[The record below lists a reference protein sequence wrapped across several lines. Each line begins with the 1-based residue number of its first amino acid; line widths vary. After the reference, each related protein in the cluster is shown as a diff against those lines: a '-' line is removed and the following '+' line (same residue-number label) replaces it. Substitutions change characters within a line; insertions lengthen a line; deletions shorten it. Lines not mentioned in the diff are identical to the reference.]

1 MTSVCSSISWRPGAE
16 CLTLPL
22 GLASLHAAFCLLL
35 APVQVR
41 DKAAEKE
48 LAALRRANKEMRK
61 EREQQLDATWGDE

>member
-1 MTSVCSSISWRPGAE
+1 
-16 CLTLPL
+16 
-22 GLASLHAAFCLLL
+22 LLL
-35 APVQVR
+35 VQVR